1 VTAEHSMA
9 SMSGMNLKVTP
20 MSIEVTTMSGTKY
33 KAEYIGVD
41 RFTKLGFA
49 RITDAGAARFSPARF
64 VSGQQF
70 RVGSWLTGY
79 MLLPEFVTPPIAADI
94 GMISCLVESPERFP
108 LTVGF
113 SGMEMASVLFDER
126 LVPVGVLGALMDPT
140 ASTSDAGGMI
150 EGAGDS
156 DMPLL
161 GVVTGERIQKLIA
174 SPPKKGEDER
184 SWLGIT
190 LQALTKD
197 IGEFLNIGGR
207 GGIIVND
214 VVKGSPADRSGLAVG
229 DVIYELNGQPVDV
242 DMDEKVPVFQRRI
255 AEMPSGT
262 KVEFSVIRTKD
273 KKVDTLEIFT
283 TLEKAPLTALNA
295 PNYESKELEFTVR
308 NMVFSDY
315 VSNNLEVGTLTGV
328 VVSELKQGGLSD
340 VGGLEIGDVIQRI
353 GSVSISTI
361 DDVKAAMTTIVA
373 AKPREVVFFVWR
385 DNKTMFVNVKTDFK

>member
-1 VTAEHSMA
+1 MSKRLSIAGFPVIRLAILLTAVLCLAISSSAQTFDQARLQQVMKDFTVILKVKVGISFGMQSSEHDIRLLGTIVTDQGLILFDGSQVTAEHSMA

-113 SGMEMASVLFDER
+113 NSMEMASVLFDER

-150 EGAGDS
+150 EGAGD
-156 DMPLL
+156 
-161 GVVTGERIQKLIA
+161 
-174 SPPKKGEDER
+174 
-184 SWLGIT
+184 
-190 LQALTKD
+190 
-197 IGEFLNIGGR
+197 
-207 GGIIVND
+207 
-214 VVKGSPADRSGLAVG
+214 
-229 DVIYELNGQPVDV
+229 
-242 DMDEKVPVFQRRI
+242 
-255 AEMPSGT
+255 
-262 KVEFSVIRTKD
+262 
-273 KKVDTLEIFT
+273 
-283 TLEKAPLTALNA
+283 
-295 PNYESKELEFTVR
+295 
-308 NMVFSDY
+308 
-315 VSNNLEVGTLTGV
+315 
-328 VVSELKQGGLSD
+328 
-340 VGGLEIGDVIQRI
+340 
-353 GSVSISTI
+353 
-361 DDVKAAMTTIVA
+361 
-373 AKPREVVFFVWR
+373 
-385 DNKTMFVNVKTDFK
+385 